1 MKLFVDTN
9 VLVSGLAFS
18 GNEALLLELGRMGVC
33 ELVVNE
39 YVLDEV
45 RHVLARSHLG
55 LEASAQRRAVAYL
68 GRCVAVLGDPPLDAV
83 RSAEGRLHD
92 QRDLP
97 ILLGFEL
104 SGADH
109 LVTGDAE
116 LRRQVPRALTTRA
129 AVERVLFP
137 E

>member
-18 GNEALLLELGRMGVC
+18 GNEALLLDHSRMGVC
-33 ELVVNE
+33 ELVINE

-55 LEASAQRRAVAYL
+55 LEGSAQRRAVAYL
-68 GRCVAVLGDPPLDAV
+68 GRCATVLGDPPLDAV
-83 RSAEGRLHD
+83 RSVEGRLRD
-92 QRDLP
+92 RRDLP
-97 ILLGFEL
+97 ILIGFEL

-109 LVTGDAE
+109 LVTGDRE
-116 LRRQVPRALTTRA
+116 LQREVPRAITTRA
-129 AVERVLFP
+129 AIDRVLFP
-137 E
+137 D